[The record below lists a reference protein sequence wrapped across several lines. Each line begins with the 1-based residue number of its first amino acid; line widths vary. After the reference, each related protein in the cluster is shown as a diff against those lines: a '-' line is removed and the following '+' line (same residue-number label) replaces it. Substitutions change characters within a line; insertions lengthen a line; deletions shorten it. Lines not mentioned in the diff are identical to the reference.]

1 MKQSAI
7 PANSVRFG
15 VYEFDLRSGELRKH
29 GIRIKLQEQPC
40 QILSILLEHRG
51 EMVTRDE
58 LQRRL
63 WPSDTFV
70 DFDHSLNTAV
80 MRLREALNDSSESP
94 RFIETLPRR
103 GYRFVAPIEEKSAS
117 ENDSTH
123 AQTGEASAPQ
133 SALAKNSPMLL
144 PLSPGL
150 PATAAKAGGR
160 VPRPVLVSATLF
172 LLGIVLAG
180 GLAARYLRKPS
191 VVAAPPDRITSL
203 VVLPFENLSADKD
216 QAYFADGMTDELI
229 AHLAKIRTL
238 RVISRTSSME
248 YKGTHKTLSQIARD
262 LNVDSVVEGTVLRS
276 GDRVRITAE
285 LVQVATDR
293 HLWAETYESQ
303 LGDILTLQSHV
314 ASAIVNEIRVK
325 LTPEDQVRLAATR
338 PVSTQ
343 SYDNYLKGRYYWNKR
358 SQEGLTKAINY
369 FQVAIEKDP
378 HYALAYA
385 GLADCYSIIGSA
397 IVGTVPAAEVAPKA
411 RVAALK
417 SLELDNTL
425 AEAHTSLATVR
436 FNYDWD
442 WKAAASGFRR
452 AVELNPSYATAYQRN
467 SLYLMSMGRT
477 SESIAE
483 MNRAHD
489 LDPLSISMN
498 FSLGWRLYMAREYD
512 QAIEQLRNTI
522 DMDPDFILPH
532 LVLGQAYE
540 QKKAYDLAITELRR
554 AADLSQNSPPV
565 LAALARTYA
574 VSGRTTEAR
583 NLLDQLMQQSK
594 KQYVSPFY
602 VAIVYAGLG
611 ENDHALDWLEK
622 AYGDHSNAIIFLKV
636 DPQLDTLRSNPRFHE
651 LQRKLRLPD

>member
-1 MKQSAI
+1 MKQSTL

-15 VYEFDLRSGELRKH
+15 VFEFDLRSGELRKH

-40 QILSILLEHRG
+40 QILAILLEHHG
-51 EMVTRDE
+51 EMVTRED

-80 MRLREALNDSSESP
+80 MRLREVLSDSSDNP

-103 GYRFVAPIEEKSAS
+103 GYRFVAPVEERSAPVT
-117 ENDSTH
+117 ETIQ
-123 AQTGEASAPQ
+123 AQTGEVGTSQ
-133 SALAKNSPMLL
+133 SSLSNDNPALHS
-144 PLSPGL
+144 LSPSL

-160 VPRPVLVSATLF
+160 VPRPLLMLATALLV
-172 LLGIVLAG
+172 GVVLAG
-180 GLAARYLRKPS
+180 GLAARYLRKPAVS
-191 VVAAPPDRITSL
+191 IAHPEQITSL
-203 VVLPFENLSADKD
+203 VVLPLENLSADKD

-229 AHLAKIRTL
+229 AHLAKIRSL

-262 LNVDSVVEGTVLRS
+262 LNVDAVVEGTVMRS

-293 HLWAETYESQ
+293 HLWAETYESP
-303 LGDILTLQSHV
+303 LGDILALQSHV

-325 LTPEDQVRLAATR
+325 LTPEDQQRLASSR

-358 SQEGLTKAINY
+358 SHEGLTKAIDY

-378 HYALAYA
+378 RNALAYA

-411 RVAALK
+411 RAAALK

-442 WKAAASGFRR
+442 WSAAASGFRR

-477 SESIAE
+477 SESVAE
-483 MNRAHD
+483 MSRAHD
-489 LDPLSISMN
+489 LDPLSISTN

-522 DMDPDFILPH
+522 DMDPSFVLPH

-540 QKKAYDLAITELRR
+540 QKKAFDRAITELRR
-554 AADLSQNSPPV
+554 AADISQNNPPV

-574 VSGRTTEAR
+574 VSGRPTEAR
-583 NLLDQLMQQSK
+583 NLLDQLLQQAK

-602 VAIVYAGLG
+602 VAVVYAGLG
-611 ENDHALDWLEK
+611 ENDRALDWLEK
-622 AYGDHSNAIIFLKV
+622 AYADHSNAIVFLKV
-636 DPQLDTLRSNPRFHE
+636 DPQMDTLRASPRFHE